1 MKLRSTIICLLASVL
16 FLFTVVPAQA
26 LRYSFYNITTNDTDD
41 VAIGV
46 AQLWVDVTD
55 PNSNQVL
62 FTFGNTG
69 SQASSICDVYFDN
82 GIVSSTLSTID
93 AIYNTANDPSNSLD
107 GVLFSRDATPPNLP
121 GGNQASPAFVVTAGA
136 DFSADS
142 DPKVQ
147 PNGVNPGEKLGILFN
162 LKSGLAFSNVLAD
175 LESHDLRIGIHVQG
189 FDGGGSES
197 FINGDPIPEPATM
210 LLLGSGL
217 IGIAVSGKKRFKKRN
232 R

>member
-26 LRYSFYNITTNDTDD
+26 TLYTFDNITNNDADD
-41 VAIGV
+41 ALIGEN
-46 AQLWVDVTD
+46 QLWVDVT
-55 PNSNQVL
+55 NAGSNQVL

-69 SQASSICDVYFDN
+69 SENSSICDVYFEDGSLFGIASIDN
-82 GIVSSTLSTID
+82 SWSGVSFS
-93 AIYNTANDPSNSLD
+93 DPASP
-107 GVLFSRDATPPNLP
+107 GNLP
-121 GGNQASPAFVVTAGA
+121 GANEANPSFVTTT

-142 DPKVQ
+142 DSPAQ
-147 PNGVNPGEKLGILFN
+147 PNGVNPGEELGILFN
-162 LKSGLAFSNVLAD
+162 LQSSLIFDNVIAD

-189 FDGGGSES
+189 FDSGGSES
-197 FINGDPIPEPATM
+197 FINFDSNGGGGGGGGQVPEPATM

-217 IGIAVSGKKRFKKRN
+217 IGLAFSSKKRFKKRN